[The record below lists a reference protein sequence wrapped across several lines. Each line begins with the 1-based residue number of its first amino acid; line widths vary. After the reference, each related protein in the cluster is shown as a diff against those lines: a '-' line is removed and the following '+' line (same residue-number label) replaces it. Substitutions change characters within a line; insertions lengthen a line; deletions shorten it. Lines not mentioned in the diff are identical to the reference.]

1 MAQNNNNNYR
11 KIMFV
16 NNTYLY
22 FRTNNISYMN
32 HKTLII
38 TKLDTGYYLESD
50 DEKHGIS
57 SNDKLIAKIR
67 DIFDISTTSKKRNEV
82 DKPIVKSTNP
92 IQPKPPTTTKLKD
105 ALDIKKGSLKFGII
119 TSHNENGKWPIKQ
132 SDYLVP
138 ELISI
143 PNNEKVTYAETLDQ
157 RIVVEYK
164 TGKIYTTWDEITNM
178 LSEID
183 TGNELLHVPVGF
195 SSNQRTCIRQ
205 FMIAVRD
212 NGLKAGDSVNLDPD
226 KDFRKQLHISSA
238 IEYERGTLKE
248 VMAD

>member
-1 MAQNNNNNYR
+1 M
-11 KIMFV
+11 
-16 NNTYLY
+16 TEYLHVSIVKLDSG
-22 FRTNNISYMN
+22 F
-32 HKTLII
+32 LII
-38 TKLDTGYYLESD
+38 SGNERHS
-50 DEKHGIS
+50 IS
-57 SNDKLIAKIR
+57 SNDKLIAKVRELLNIPV
-67 DIFDISTTSKKRNEV
+67 THKKKLV
-82 DKPIVKSTNP
+82 DKSTATEMQTP
-92 IQPKPPTTTKLKD
+92 EMQTTKISKTIKQPPITTNLKD
-105 ALDIKKGSLKFGII
+105 ALDMKKGNLKFGII

-226 KDFRKQLHISSA
+226 KDFRKQLHMSSA